1 MPAKNMD
8 ELVALCKRR
17 GFVFQSGEIY
27 GGLKGCYDYGPMGI
41 EVKNNLRKAW
51 WNSLIYDRD
60 DIEGLESSLL
70 NNRLVWKHSG
80 HEDGFSDPLVE
91 CKACHSRMRED
102 KMKDRS
108 KCDNCGSTDLMEPR
122 AFHLMMKVNIGPVE
136 SDDSYGYLRAETAQT
151 TYVNFKNV
159 MDSTSQ
165 KIPFGIAQM
174 GKSFRNE
181 ITPRNFVFRMREF
194 EQLEMQYFVNPKE
207 DEKFYDEW
215 KKIRL
220 DWWVKQGINSENLK
234 FEDHGPDDLAH
245 YAKAAADIEYKF
257 PHGFDELEGIHN
269 RQDFDLGSHTKAQ
282 EDFDIKAKVLPNKD
296 SNSKLNYVDPQT
308 KENYIPFVV
317 ETAMGGDRGF
327 VAILNEAY
335 TVEDLGEGK
344 TRTVL
349 KFAKHIAPVKV
360 AVIPLARNNEELVGK
375 ARELHSALK
384 KLQLGRVVFENTGNI
399 GKNYRKH
406 DEIGTPMCITVD
418 FDTIEKGLVTVRDR
432 DTMEQTVVKFDEI
445 VDFVKDFY
453 NK

>member
-1 MPAKNMD
+1 MAAKSMD

-41 EVKNNLRKAW
+41 EVKNNLRKSW

-91 CKACHSRMRED
+91 CKSCHSRMRED

-108 KCDNCGSTDLMEPR
+108 KCDNCGSTDLTEPR
-122 AFHLMMKVNIGPVE
+122 AFHLMMKVNMGPVE

-194 EQLEMQYFVNPKE
+194 EQLEMQYFVNPTE
-207 DEKFYDEW
+207 DEKFYEEW
-215 KKIRL
+215 KKFRME
-220 DWWVKQGINSENLK
+220 WWVKQGISPENLK
-234 FEDHGPDDLAH
+234 FEAHGPNDLAH
-245 YAKAAADIEYKF
+245 YAKAAADIEYNF

-296 SNSKLNYVDPQT
+296 SSAKLNYVDPQT
-308 KENYIPFVV
+308 KENYIPFVI

-344 TRTVL
+344 SRTVL

-406 DEIGTPMCITVD
+406 DEIGTPMCVTVD
-418 FDTIEKGLVTVRDR
+418 FDTLEKGVVTVRDR
-432 DTMEQTVVKFDEI
+432 DSMEQAVVKFDELVGYI
-445 VDFVKDFY
+445 KNFFAE
-453 NK
+453 